1 MDSVSQF
8 VLGAACGV
16 AVMGRRTAVWK
27 SALWGG
33 IAGTLPDL
41 DVLINHGDPIANMT
55 LHRAESHAVFL
66 LALASL
72 PLGALIA
79 RLLREGALW
88 RRWSLA
94 TALALITHP
103 LLDAMT
109 VYGTQLLRPFSD
121 HPYGVGSIFIVDPL
135 YTLPLLVGV
144 AGALRARPAHALRW
158 NAAGLLLSTA
168 YLAWSVAAQAHVR
181 SLALAALLAD
191 EAARPVALLVTPTP
205 FNTLLWR
212 VVAMRADG
220 YDEGFVSL
228 LDHPPAGAPPMRFV
242 RHATDTARLAPD
254 LRDNAAHRRMAAFT
268 HGLYALHE
276 RSSGTAAADVVLSDL
291 RMGQT
296 PNFVFAF
303 VIADRA
309 AGAVPAAGWRAVT
322 PRSVGRYADPATALP
337 WLWRRLRGED
347 LPPPG

>member
-27 SALWGG
+27 AALWGG

-41 DVLINHGDPIANMT
+41 DVLIDHGDPIADMT

-72 PLGALIA
+72 PLGALVA
-79 RLLREGALW
+79 WLLGERAQW
-88 RRWSLA
+88 PRWVLA
-94 TALALITHP
+94 TAAALITHP

-109 VYGTQLLRPFSD
+109 VYGTQLLRPFSS
-121 HPYGVGSIFIVDPL
+121 HPYGVGSIFIIDPL
-135 YTLPLLVGV
+135 YTLPLIAGV
-144 AGALRARPAHALRW
+144 VGALLAKAPRDLRW

-168 YLAWSVAAQAHVR
+168 YLAWSVAAQSHVSELAQR
-181 SLALAALLAD
+181 SLERGPGSA
-191 EAARPVALLVTPTP
+191 PVPLLVTPTP
-205 FNTLLWR
+205 FNTVLWR
-212 VVAMRADG
+212 VVAMRDDG

-228 LDHPPAGAPPMRFV
+228 LDRPAAGQPPMRFV
-242 RHATDTARLAPD
+242 RHATDTARLAPAVQE
-254 LRDNAAHRRMAAFT
+254 NTGHRRMAAFT
-268 HGLYALHE
+268 HGFYALHE
-276 RSSGTAAADVVLSDL
+276 RPAGAPSASIVLEDL

-296 PNFVFAF
+296 PNFTFSFA
-303 VIADRA
+303 IADRGDGA
-309 AGAVPAAGWRAVT
+309 AWQAVT
-322 PRSVGRYADPATALP
+322 PRMVGRYADPAVALP
-337 WLWRRLRGED
+337 WLWRRLRGEE